1 MYIPVSG
8 GQQNSYKYDVS
19 LELVME
25 CILYKPVP
33 GSMTYNQGVN
43 LSGTVYISYTCI
55 TGYHGNWQTDT
66 HITTLYLQGRTESRT
81 KSCQLSTSYRNARQ
95 GIVIGDLCLQQFHL
109 YILTNTTQSNQKT
122 LLTIITEPGIYPWAE
137 VCINLKVII

>member
-8 GQQNSYKYDVS
+8 GQQNSYKYDVP

-43 LSGTVYISYTCI
+43 LSGAVYIKYTCI
-55 TGYHGNWQTDT
+55 TGYHGN
-66 HITTLYLQGRTESRT
+66 
-81 KSCQLSTSYRNARQ
+81 
-95 GIVIGDLCLQQFHL
+95 
-109 YILTNTTQSNQKT
+109 
-122 LLTIITEPGIYPWAE
+122 
-137 VCINLKVII
+137 